1 MPDKDLTRAMSS
13 ERLTD
18 HLSDRRAGILQLVIQ
33 DYIETAIPVASRH
46 VVEKYA
52 LPASP
57 ATIRHEMHALEQ
69 EGYLTHPHTSA
80 GRVPSNRGYR
90 HFVQSLMG
98 HAELGMAEQASV
110 RHQFFQAAPAVDE
123 WVELAAT
130 VLARSLGLLVIV
142 APPHPERLR
151 VRQLEL
157 ISLNELLVLM
167 IVVVQEARMIR
178 QLMPL
183 PQPIE
188 VDELDDLAT
197 RLSSMLRGRSA
208 PDVREAARQA
218 IDAPDT
224 HPVEHFVLDTLAQVL
239 DRDALRA
246 GVPSIAGLAGM
257 MAQPEFQHEPQ
268 RSLELIE
275 LVDQHAAEDL
285 IRPRS
290 SRTSPPGRPAW
301 GDAHPDRRRPSHRA
315 ATGMLIGPRTLR
327 LVHDCQPRPG
337 DPRLCRDHRADAH
350 ELPAQ
355 HRRRAL
361 LFPAPAGDDRRRLW
375 NQPMIQ
381 TASQLI
387 R

>member
-1 MPDKDLTRAMSS
+1 M
-13 ERLTD
+13 
-18 HLSDRRAGILQLVIQ
+18 
-33 DYIETAIPVASRH
+33 
-46 VVEKYA
+46 
-52 LPASP
+52 
-57 ATIRHEMHALEQ
+57 
-69 EGYLTHPHTSA
+69 
-80 GRVPSNRGYR
+80 
-90 HFVQSLMG
+90 
-98 HAELGMAEQASV
+98 
-110 RHQFFQAAPAVDE
+110 
-123 WVELAAT
+123 
-130 VLARSLGLLVIV
+130 LARSLGLLVIV

-197 RLSSMLRGRSA
+197 RLSWMLRGQSA

-246 GVPSIAGLAGM
+246 GVPAIAGLGGM
-257 MAQPEFQHEPQ
+257 MAQPEFQQEPE

-285 IRPRS
+285 IPPGVIDDVTIDGAMHVLIGDDHPTELLQDCSLVLAPYSSSALTPGSPEIPGYVAVMGPTRMNYPRS
-290 SRTSPPGRPAW
+290 I
-301 GDAHPDRRRPSHRA
+301 A
-315 ATGMLIGPRTLR
+315 AAR
-327 LVHDCQPRPG
+327 
-337 DPRLCRDHRADAH
+337 
-350 ELPAQ
+350 
-355 HRRRAL
+355 
-361 LFPAPAGDDRRRLW
+361 FY
-375 NQPMIQ
+375 
-381 TASQLI
+381 SQLLQEMI
-387 R
+387 DAVYGVSR

>member
-1 MPDKDLTRAMSS
+1 MTS
-13 ERLTD
+13 EQ
-18 HLSDRRAGILQLVIQ
+18 LSDRRAGILQLVIQ
-33 DYIETAIPVASRH
+33 DYIETATPVASRH

-69 EGYLTHPHTSA
+69 DGYLTHPHTSA

-197 RLSSMLRGRSA
+197 RLSWMLRGRSA

-218 IDAPDT
+218 IDAPET

-246 GVPSIAGLAGM
+246 GVPAIAGLGGM
-257 MAQPEFQHEPQ
+257 MAQPEFQQEPE

-285 IRPRS
+285 IPPGVIDDVTVDGAMHVLIGDDHPTELLQDCSLVLAPYSSSNFSADAPEIPGYVGVMGPTRMNYPRS
-290 SRTSPPGRPAW
+290 I
-301 GDAHPDRRRPSHRA
+301 A
-315 ATGMLIGPRTLR
+315 AAR
-327 LVHDCQPRPG
+327 
-337 DPRLCRDHRADAH
+337 
-350 ELPAQ
+350 
-355 HRRRAL
+355 
-361 LFPAPAGDDRRRLW
+361 FY
-375 NQPMIQ
+375 
-381 TASQLI
+381 SQLLQEMI
-387 R
+387 DAVYGVSR

>member
-1 MPDKDLTRAMSS
+1 MSS
-13 ERLTD
+13 ERPTD
-18 HLSDRRAGILQLVIQ
+18 RLSDRRAGILQLVIQ
-33 DYIETAIPVASRH
+33 DYIETATPVASRH

-69 EGYLTHPHTSA
+69 DGYLTHPHTSA

-98 HAELGMAEQASV
+98 HAELGLAEQASV
-110 RHQFFQAAPAVDE
+110 RHQFFQAAPSVDE

-142 APPHPERLR
+142 APPHPEQLR
-151 VRQLEL
+151 VRQVEL

-183 PQPIE
+183 PQTVE

-197 RLSSMLRGRSA
+197 RLSWMLRGRSA
-208 PDVREAARQA
+208 ADVRAAARQA
-218 IDAPDT
+218 IDAPQT

-246 GVPSIAGLAGM
+246 GNPAIAGLGGM
-257 MAQPEFQHEPQ
+257 MAQPEFQHEPE
-268 RSLELIE
+268 RSLDLIE
-275 LVDQHAAEDL
+275 LVDQHAAADL
-285 IRPRS
+285 IPSSVIEEFDSDGGMHVLIGDDHPTELLQQCSLVLAPYRSSTVSSDAPEVPGYVGVIGPTRMNYPRS
-290 SRTSPPGRPAW
+290 I
-301 GDAHPDRRRPSHRA
+301 A
-315 ATGMLIGPRTLR
+315 AAR
-327 LVHDCQPRPG
+327 
-337 DPRLCRDHRADAH
+337 
-350 ELPAQ
+350 
-355 HRRRAL
+355 
-361 LFPAPAGDDRRRLW
+361 FY
-375 NQPMIQ
+375 
-381 TASQLI
+381 SQLLQEMI
-387 R
+387 DAVYGVSR

>member
-1 MPDKDLTRAMSS
+1 MQPSGDLRTEHNSVRAMTS
-13 ERLTD
+13 EQ
-18 HLSDRRAGILQLVIQ
+18 LSDRRAGILQLVIQ
-33 DYIETAIPVASRH
+33 DYIETATPVASRH

-69 EGYLTHPHTSA
+69 GGFLTHPHTSA

-98 HAELGMAEQASV
+98 HAELGLAEQASV

-123 WVELAAT
+123 WVELAAN

-197 RLSSMLRGRSA
+197 RLSWMLRGQSA

-239 DRDALRA
+239 DRDAQRA
-246 GVPSIAGLAGM
+246 GVPAIAGLGGM
-257 MAQPEFQHEPQ
+257 MAQPEFQQVPE

-285 IRPRS
+285 IPSGVIEEVTIDGAMHVLIGDDHPTELLQDCSLVLAPYSSSTITPDSPEIPGYVGVIGPTRMNYPRS
-290 SRTSPPGRPAW
+290 I
-301 GDAHPDRRRPSHRA
+301 A
-315 ATGMLIGPRTLR
+315 AAR
-327 LVHDCQPRPG
+327 
-337 DPRLCRDHRADAH
+337 
-350 ELPAQ
+350 
-355 HRRRAL
+355 
-361 LFPAPAGDDRRRLW
+361 FY
-375 NQPMIQ
+375 
-381 TASQLI
+381 SQLLQEMI
-387 R
+387 DAVYGVSR

>member
-1 MPDKDLTRAMSS
+1 MPS
-13 ERLTD
+13 ER
-18 HLSDRRAGILQLVIQ
+18 LSDRRAGILQLVIQ
-33 DYIETAIPVASRH
+33 DYIETATPVASRH

-57 ATIRHEMHALEQ
+57 ATIRHEMHALEE

-188 VDELDDLAT
+188 LDELDDLAT
-197 RLSSMLRGRSA
+197 KLSGMLRGQSA
-208 PDVREAARQA
+208 PDVRQAARQA
-218 IDAPDT
+218 IDTPDT

-239 DRDALRA
+239 DRDAQRA
-246 GVPSIAGLAGM
+246 GIPSIAGLGGM
-257 MAQPEFQHEPQ
+257 MAQPEFQQEPL

-275 LVDQHAAEDL
+275 LVDKHSAEDL
-285 IRPRS
+285 VPAAVMEDATRSADMRGAMHVLIGEDHPTELLQDCSLVLAPYSSSSLLANAPEIPGYVGIIGPTRMNYPRS
-290 SRTSPPGRPAW
+290 I
-301 GDAHPDRRRPSHRA
+301 A
-315 ATGMLIGPRTLR
+315 AAR
-327 LVHDCQPRPG
+327 
-337 DPRLCRDHRADAH
+337 
-350 ELPAQ
+350 
-355 HRRRAL
+355 
-361 LFPAPAGDDRRRLW
+361 FY
-375 NQPMIQ
+375 
-381 TASQLI
+381 SQLLQEMI
-387 R
+387 DAVYGANR

>member
-1 MPDKDLTRAMSS
+1 MPS
-13 ERLTD
+13 ER
-18 HLSDRRAGILQLVIQ
+18 LSDRRAGILQLVIQ
-33 DYIETAIPVASRH
+33 DYVETATPVASRH

-57 ATIRHEMHALEQ
+57 ATIRHEMHVLEQ

-80 GRVPSNRGYR
+80 GRVPSNLGYR

-98 HAELGMAEQASV
+98 HAELGPAEQASV

-142 APPHPERLR
+142 APPHPEQLR

-188 VDELDDLAT
+188 IDELDDLASK
-197 RLSSMLRGRSA
+197 LSGLLHGRSSS
-208 PDVREAARQA
+208 DIRLIGRQLL
-218 IDAPDT
+218 DQVGSS
-224 HPVEHFVLDTLAQVL
+224 PVEQFVLDTLAQVL

-246 GVPSIAGLAGM
+246 GIPAIAGLGGM
-257 MAQPEFQHEPQ
+257 MSQPEFQQEPE

-275 LVDQHAAEDL
+275 LVDRHAAEALVPSAVFEAAGADALAEWDMRVL
-285 IRPRS
+285 IGDDHPTTMLQDCSLVLAPYQSGDSGEIPGYVGIIGPTRMNYPRS
-290 SRTSPPGRPAW
+290 VAGARFYAQLLQEMI
-301 GDAHPDRRRPSHRA
+301 DAVYGANR
-315 ATGMLIGPRTLR
+315 
-327 LVHDCQPRPG
+327 
-337 DPRLCRDHRADAH
+337 
-350 ELPAQ
+350 
-355 HRRRAL
+355 
-361 LFPAPAGDDRRRLW
+361 
-375 NQPMIQ
+375 
-381 TASQLI
+381 
-387 R
+387 

>member
-1 MPDKDLTRAMSS
+1 MSS
-13 ERLTD
+13 ERRSD
-18 HLSDRRAGILQLVIQ
+18 SLSDRRAGILQLVIQ
-33 DYIETAIPVASRH
+33 DYIETATPVASRH

-98 HAELGMAEQASV
+98 HAELGQAEQASV
-110 RHQFFQAAPAVDE
+110 RHQFFQAAPSVDE
-123 WVELAAT
+123 WVDLAAN

-167 IVVVQEARMIR
+167 IVVVQEARLIR

-188 VDELDDLAT
+188 VDELDDLGN
-197 RLSSMLRGRSA
+197 RLSWMLRGRSS
-208 PDVREAARQA
+208 PEVREAARLA
-218 IDAPDT
+218 IDEPNT
-224 HPVEHFVLDTLAQVL
+224 HPVEHVVLDTLAQVL
-239 DRDALRA
+239 DRDVQRA
-246 GVPSIAGLAGM
+246 GVPSIAGLGGM
-257 MAQPEFQHEPQ
+257 MAQPEFQHEPL

-275 LVDQHAAEDL
+275 LVDQQAAEDL
-285 IRPRS
+285 IP
-290 SRTSPPGRPAW
+290 TAVIDDLTQH
-301 GDAHPDRRRPSHRA
+301 GDARGAMHV
-315 ATGMLIGPRTLR
+315 LIGDDHPTELLQDCS
-327 LVHDCQPRPG
+327 LVLAPYRSTSTAAYAPEVPG
-337 DPRLCRDHRADAH
+337 YVGIIGPTRMNYSRSIAAAR
-350 ELPAQ
+350 
-355 HRRRAL
+355 
-361 LFPAPAGDDRRRLW
+361 FY
-375 NQPMIQ
+375 
-381 TASQLI
+381 SQLLQEMI
-387 R
+387 DAVYGASR

>member
-1 MPDKDLTRAMSS
+1 MPSDRSS
-13 ERLTD
+13 DRSSD
-18 HLSDRRAGILQLVIQ
+18 RPSDRLSDRRAGILQLVIQ
-33 DYIETAIPVASRH
+33 DYIETATPVASRH

-69 EGYLTHPHTSA
+69 EGYLAHPHTSA

-98 HAELGMAEQASV
+98 HAELGLAEQASV

-188 VDELDDLAT
+188 VDELDELAAK
-197 RLSSMLRGRSA
+197 LSWMLRGRSA
-208 PDVREAARQA
+208 PDVREAARLA
-218 IDAPDT
+218 LDAPGT

-239 DRDALRA
+239 DRDAQRA
-246 GVPSIAGLAGM
+246 GVPAIAGLGGM
-257 MAQPEFQHEPQ
+257 MAQPEFQHEPL

-285 IRPRS
+285 IPSAVIDDLTQRSDIRGAMHVLIGDDHPTELLQECSLVLAPYRSTAAADADAPEIPGYVGIIGPTRMNYPRS
-290 SRTSPPGRPAW
+290 I
-301 GDAHPDRRRPSHRA
+301 A
-315 ATGMLIGPRTLR
+315 AAR
-327 LVHDCQPRPG
+327 
-337 DPRLCRDHRADAH
+337 
-350 ELPAQ
+350 
-355 HRRRAL
+355 
-361 LFPAPAGDDRRRLW
+361 FY
-375 NQPMIQ
+375 
-381 TASQLI
+381 SQLLQEMI
-387 R
+387 DAVYGANR

>member
-1 MPDKDLTRAMSS
+1 MTTEP
-13 ERLTD
+13 
-18 HLSDRRAGILQLVIQ
+18 LSDRRAGILQLVIQ
-33 DYIETAIPVASRH
+33 DYIETATPVASRH

-69 EGYLTHPHTSA
+69 SGYLTHPHTSA

-151 VRQLEL
+151 VRQVEL

-188 VDELDDLAT
+188 LDELDDLAS
-197 RLSSMLRGRSA
+197 RLSGTLRGRSG

-218 IDAPDT
+218 IEMPDT
-224 HPVEHFVLDTLAQVL
+224 HPVEHLVLETLAQVL

-246 GVPSIAGLAGM
+246 GVPAIAGLGGM
-257 MAQPEFQHEPQ
+257 MAQPEFQQEPE

-285 IRPRS
+285 IPSAVIDEFKSDDAMHVLIGDDHPTDLLRECSLVLAPYGSSTITSDSPEIPGYVGVIGPTRMNYPRS
-290 SRTSPPGRPAW
+290 I
-301 GDAHPDRRRPSHRA
+301 A
-315 ATGMLIGPRTLR
+315 AAR
-327 LVHDCQPRPG
+327 
-337 DPRLCRDHRADAH
+337 
-350 ELPAQ
+350 
-355 HRRRAL
+355 
-361 LFPAPAGDDRRRLW
+361 FY
-375 NQPMIQ
+375 
-381 TASQLI
+381 SQLLQEMI
-387 R
+387 DAVYGVNR

>member
-1 MPDKDLTRAMSS
+1 MVESANDQQAATAEWEPDVTEAMSS
-13 ERLTD
+13 QRLPE
-18 HLSDRRAGILQLVIQ
+18 RRAGVLQLVIQ
-33 DYIETAIPVASRH
+33 DYVETATPVASRH

-110 RHQFFQAAPAVDE
+110 RHQLFQAAPAVDE
-123 WVELAAT
+123 WVELAAN

-188 VDELDDLAT
+188 VDELDDLSN
-197 RLSSMLRGRSA
+197 RLSWMLRGHSA
-208 PDVREAARQA
+208 AEVREAARQSG
-218 IDAPDT
+218 DGSDG
-224 HPVEHFVLDTLAQVL
+224 HPVEQFVLDTLAQVL
-239 DRDALRA
+239 ERDVQRA
-246 GVPSIAGLAGM
+246 GAPAFAGLSGM
-257 MAQPEFQHEPQ
+257 VAQPEFQQEPM

-275 LVDQHAAEDL
+275 LVDQQATEDL
-285 IRPRS
+285 IPAAVIDEAASRGDLSGALHVLIGDDHPTELLQDCSLVLAPYRSSSTASDAPEIPGYVGIIGPTRMNYPRS
-290 SRTSPPGRPAW
+290 I
-301 GDAHPDRRRPSHRA
+301 A
-315 ATGMLIGPRTLR
+315 AAR
-327 LVHDCQPRPG
+327 
-337 DPRLCRDHRADAH
+337 
-350 ELPAQ
+350 
-355 HRRRAL
+355 
-361 LFPAPAGDDRRRLW
+361 FY
-375 NQPMIQ
+375 
-381 TASQLI
+381 SQLLQEMI
-387 R
+387 DAVYGVNR

>member
-1 MPDKDLTRAMSS
+1 MSS
-13 ERLTD
+13 ERPID

-142 APPHPERLR
+142 APPHPESLR

-197 RLSSMLRGRSA
+197 KLSSMLRGRSA

-246 GVPSIAGLAGM
+246 GVPSIAGLGGM
-257 MAQPEFQHEPQ
+257 MAQPEFQHEPL
-268 RSLELIE
+268 RSLQLIE

-285 IRPRS
+285 IPAAVVEDIAHQGDLRGAMHILIGDDHPTELLQECSLVLAPYGSSMTADHALEIPGYVGIIGPTRMNYPRS
-290 SRTSPPGRPAW
+290 I
-301 GDAHPDRRRPSHRA
+301 A
-315 ATGMLIGPRTLR
+315 AAR
-327 LVHDCQPRPG
+327 
-337 DPRLCRDHRADAH
+337 
-350 ELPAQ
+350 
-355 HRRRAL
+355 
-361 LFPAPAGDDRRRLW
+361 FY
-375 NQPMIQ
+375 
-381 TASQLI
+381 SQLLQEMI
-387 R
+387 DAVYGTSR

>member
-1 MPDKDLTRAMSS
+1 MSS
-13 ERLTD
+13 ERHTD
-18 HLSDRRAGILQLVIQ
+18 SLSDRRAGILQLVIQ
-33 DYIETAIPVASRH
+33 DYIETATPVASRH

-197 RLSSMLRGRSA
+197 KLSWMLRGQSA
-208 PDVREAARQA
+208 PDVRQAARQA

-246 GVPSIAGLAGM
+246 GVPSIAGLGGM
-257 MAQPEFQHEPQ
+257 MAQPEFQHEPM

-275 LVDQHAAEDL
+275 LVDHQAAEDL
-285 IRPRS
+285 IPAAVIEDVAQQGDLRGAMHVLIGDDHPTELLQECSLVLAPYGSSLLPNDAPEIPGYVGIIGPTRMNYPRS
-290 SRTSPPGRPAW
+290 I
-301 GDAHPDRRRPSHRA
+301 A
-315 ATGMLIGPRTLR
+315 AAR
-327 LVHDCQPRPG
+327 
-337 DPRLCRDHRADAH
+337 
-350 ELPAQ
+350 
-355 HRRRAL
+355 
-361 LFPAPAGDDRRRLW
+361 FY
-375 NQPMIQ
+375 
-381 TASQLI
+381 SQLLQEMI
-387 R
+387 DAVYGASR

>member
-1 MPDKDLTRAMSS
+1 MSS
-13 ERLTD
+13 ERLT
-18 HLSDRRAGILQLVIQ
+18 HRLSDRRAGILQLVIQ
-33 DYIETAIPVASRH
+33 DYIETATPVASRH

-57 ATIRHEMHALEQ
+57 ATIRHEMHALER

-98 HAELGMAEQASV
+98 HAELGLAEQASV
-110 RHQFFQAAPAVDE
+110 RHQFFQAAPSVDE

-142 APPHPERLR
+142 APPHPEQLR
-151 VRQLEL
+151 VRQVEL

-183 PQPIE
+183 PQPVE
-188 VDELDDLAT
+188 VDELDELAT
-197 RLSSMLRGRSA
+197 RLSWMLRGRSA
-208 PDVREAARQA
+208 SDVRTAARQA
-218 IDAPDT
+218 IDARET

-246 GVPSIAGLAGM
+246 GNPAIAGLGGM
-257 MAQPEFQHEPQ
+257 MAQPEFQHEPE

-275 LVDQHAAEDL
+275 LVDQHAADDLVPAAVIEDVTQQGDIRGAMHVL
-285 IRPRS
+285 IGDDHPTALLQRCSLVLAPYRSSTGAAEPPEIPGYVGVIGPTRMNYPRS
-290 SRTSPPGRPAW
+290 I
-301 GDAHPDRRRPSHRA
+301 A
-315 ATGMLIGPRTLR
+315 AAR
-327 LVHDCQPRPG
+327 
-337 DPRLCRDHRADAH
+337 
-350 ELPAQ
+350 
-355 HRRRAL
+355 
-361 LFPAPAGDDRRRLW
+361 FY
-375 NQPMIQ
+375 
-381 TASQLI
+381 SQLLQEMI
-387 R
+387 DAVYGAGR